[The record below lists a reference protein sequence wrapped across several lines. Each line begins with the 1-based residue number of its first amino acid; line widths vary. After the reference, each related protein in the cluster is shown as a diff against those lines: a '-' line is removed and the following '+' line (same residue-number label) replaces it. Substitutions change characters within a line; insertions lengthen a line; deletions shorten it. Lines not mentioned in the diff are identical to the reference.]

1 MGTVFSVSMEIFIGV
16 VGCGIQCSNILHNN
30 INNCLNDGV
39 PGSPHVLRII
49 NQYNSLFFLLGK

>member
-16 VGCGIQCSNILHNN
+16 VQWSNILHNN

-49 NQYNSLFFLLGK
+49 NQ